1 MVEETDVVAF
11 LEKRGGEAS
20 LSEIAEGLGISKY
33 GPNSAYALL
42 QSLKSKRL
50 VERRGELWTLTE
62 EAKPAKRQPAL
73 PTLEKTMEQMPPSP
87 VSAVKAEAAPARVE
101 HAALP
106 EDVDRLV
113 KAMAQTLA
121 EAMKSV
127 RAPADEWELATKPMT
142 SRIEETAEDKL
153 KNLVLKPDEAVEAK
167 KPLMGFPTGTFLDEL
182 FLTPEGKGLGGVPIC
197 GQIAITGLPGAGKS
211 ILVEEIAVK
220 VAASSR
226 RVLYVTAEDT
236 WKGATPRF
244 DLQSRLKQKA
254 DILGLDWDKIRESLF
269 VLDTVA
275 FPELRDWNTFAETYR
290 YVAEREKIELA
301 IIDSVT
307 VLESYR
313 GALKYRVMELARYN
327 QVHGITALFVNQRSS
342 EVWDSYDMAGGIGL
356 AHNLDGTI
364 IVDYGRVYWYDQ
376 QVDLKAERGEFV
388 RIARVLDCRL
398 CNFERRRIK
407 VDITPDGFLR
417 PVEALGSAGLAVRNN
432 VDS

>member
-1 MVEETDVVAF
+1 MVEETDVVSF
-11 LEKRGGEAS
+11 LEKHGGGAS
-20 LSEIAEGLGISKY
+20 LNDIAEGLGIPKY

-50 VERRGELWTLTE
+50 VERRGEMWTLTE
-62 EAKPAKRQPAL
+62 EAKTPERQPAS
-73 PTLEKTMEQMPPSP
+73 PTLEKTMEQTPSRP
-87 VSAVKAEAAPARVE
+87 VSAAKFEAASVKGE

-106 EDVDRLV
+106 NDVEKLV

-142 SRIEETAEDKL
+142 TRIEEEDKL
-153 KNLVLKPDEAVEAK
+153 KNFVLKPDEAVEAK
-167 KPLMGFPTGTFLDEL
+167 KPLIGFSTGTFLDYL
-182 FLTPEGKGLGGVPIC
+182 FLTPDGKSLGGIPIC

-226 RVLYVTAEDT
+226 KVLYVTAEDT
-236 WKGATPRF
+236 WKGSTPRF

-254 DILGLDWDKIRESLF
+254 DILGLDWDRIRDNLF

-275 FPELRDWNTFAETYR
+275 YPELREWNTFAETYR

-364 IVDYGRVYWYDQ
+364 VVDYGRVYWHDQ

-417 PVEALGSAGLAVRNN
+417 PVETSPGSSGLAVRDN
-432 VDS
+432 VNI